1 MITFYTNNIAHIIM
15 KRIIIFICCIL
26 SLSASAQTATKYILG
41 RFNSL
46 GEYDNPFKING
57 IHIDNYKNSIFVF
70 LTNTTVDYSIELNHF
85 GHRNPEVLDMP
96 ICELE
101 NLDNIV
107 LAEELLKFKTADDAY
122 RWMLEMLKSKT
133 KLYVIDSNKFYK
145 SDNSLSEPDRMI
157 VMEVHISYDDLP
169 DHIVSPF

>member
-1 MITFYTNNIAHIIM
+1 M

-46 GEYDNPFKING
+46 EEYDNPFKING

-107 LAEELLKFKTADDAY
+107 LAEELLKFKTAD
-122 RWMLEMLKSKT
+122 
-133 KLYVIDSNKFYK
+133 
-145 SDNSLSEPDRMI
+145 
-157 VMEVHISYDDLP
+157 
-169 DHIVSPF
+169 

>member
-1 MITFYTNNIAHIIM
+1 MITFYTNNITHIIM
-15 KRIIIFICCIL
+15 KRIIILLYFCMFVGISI
-26 SLSASAQTATKYILG
+26 SAQTTKYFIGNFYVLQNG
-41 RFNSL
+41 
-46 GEYDNPFKING
+46 DNPFKRAG
-57 IHIDNYKNSIFVF
+57 IHRYNKKSDIFF
-70 LTNTTVDYSIELNHF
+70 FTNTTLDYTVELNHF